1 MFSFLAHWQVID
13 HGGEKER
20 DGTGMYPVALRIHPI
35 EIELALKTFPAVE
48 NPLPLAPAAAAVAA
62 RVFRVSVVRLVFL
75 FMS

>member
-1 MFSFLAHWQVID
+1 MEWS
-13 HGGEKER
+13 
-20 DGTGMYPVALRIHPI
+20 DGTGVYPVALRIHPI

-48 NPLPLAPAAAAVAA
+48 NPLPLAPAPAAAAAA